1 MNDLPRLRVFVL
13 EDEPIVA
20 MMLEDMLIELGYDV
34 FGPAATLQEGLA
46 MAGEGGF
53 DVAVLD
59 ININGQRS
67 DAVARA
73 LDAQGK
79 RYTFATGYGS
89 AGLPDCACQGVIQ
102 KPYTLDQ
109 LAAALEGLRG

>member
-1 MNDLPRLRVFVL
+1 MSSLTGMRVLVL
-13 EDEPIVA
+13 EDEPIVS
-20 MMLEDMLIELGYDV
+20 MMLEDMLIELGCNV
-34 FGPAATLQEGLA
+34 VGPAATLQEGLA
-46 MAGEGGF
+46 LAAVGGF

-67 DAVARA
+67 DAVAHA

-79 RYTFATGYGS
+79 LYTFATGYGG
-89 AGLPDCACQGVIQ
+89 AGVPECGSPRVIH

-109 LAAALEGLRG
+109 LAEALEELGR